1 MESED
6 NLIDLLEYL
15 EKIEE
20 DKQSSSSPVTDS
32 YSLNKFITEC
42 NIEVGTD
49 RIPNYLIYHKYR
61 VLWEGQHRNNK
72 ANKIVFFRAFNK
84 MFTQVRT
91 GKQRYYLLNAD
102 SFDLRREN
110 VERAKLYDKAEKERQ
125 KTLKKRKGKTSI
137 SKKGNESKE

>member
-1 MESED
+1 MESKD
-6 NLIDLLEYL
+6 NLVDLLEYL
-15 EKIEE
+15 KKIEE
-20 DKQSSSSPVTDS
+20 DEKSSSSSVSDN
-32 YSLNKFITEC
+32 YSLNKFINEC

-49 RIPNYLIYHKYR
+49 RIPNYLIYHNYR

-84 MFTQVRT
+84 LFTQVRT

-102 SFDLRREN
+102 SFDLGREN

-125 KTLKKRKGKTSI
+125 KTIKKRKRKTSV
-137 SKKGNESKE
+137 SKKEHESEE